1 VRTGARLAL
10 AVVAAVHL
18 SVLLAG
24 FLAPYDYA
32 SQDRDRPYVPPSRP
46 RFVAAD
52 GRFTPR
58 PFVRESGVELPLR
71 FFVTGSEYRLFGLVP
86 CRRHLFGVDAPGRVF
101 LLGTDAYGRDVFSR
115 LLFGGQVAL
124 LGAWLAVALALGL
137 AAVLGAVAGFYGGP
151 IDELVMRS
159 AEVVLA
165 LPWLYLLL
173 GVRAA
178 LPLHLSPAATFV
190 SLVAVLACLGWA
202 RPARL
207 VRGIVLSA
215 RQRDYV
221 RAARGFGASDLYLL
235 RRHLLPEAAGVLLT
249 QAALLFPHYVLAEVN
264 LSFLGLGTPEP
275 VPSWGS
281 MLASLLRYHVLS
293 SCWWMFSP
301 VALLVPLFMAL
312 DTLARHF
319 HRRIAAPSSPPA
331 AAQVER

>member
-1 VRTGARLAL
+1 MRTGGRLAL
-10 AVVAAVHL
+10 AVVVGVHL
-18 SVLLAG
+18 AVLFAG

-32 SQDRDRPYVPPSRP
+32 AQNRDRPYAPPSRP
-46 RFVAAD
+46 RFVTAD
-52 GRFTPR
+52 GGFTLR
-58 PFVRESGVELPLR
+58 PFVREAGIERPVR
-71 FFVTGSEYRLFGLVP
+71 FFVPGSEYRLFGLVP

-101 LLGTDAYGRDVFSR
+101 LLGTDAYGRDVLSR

-124 LGAWLAVALALGL
+124 LAAWLAMALALGL
-137 AAVLGAVAGFYGGP
+137 AALLGAAAGFYGGA
-151 IDELVMRS
+151 IDALVMRS
-159 AEVVLA
+159 AEIVLA

-173 GVRAA
+173 AVRAA
-178 LPLHLSPAATFV
+178 LPLRLSPGATFV
-190 SLVAVLACLGWA
+190 SLVAVLGGLGWA

-215 RQRDYV
+215 KERDYV

-249 QAALLFPHYVLAEVN
+249 QAALLLPHYVLAEVN

-301 VALLVPLFMAL
+301 VLLLVPLFLAL
-312 DTLARHF
+312 DALAR
-319 HRRIAAPSSPPA
+319 ALQPA
-331 AAQVER
+331 VHPA